1 MQWLTD
7 NYSLLIVAVVVIVYL
22 VLMGKSSLKN
32 WLLYAVSEAE
42 ARLGEGTG
50 KLKLVQVYTAFV
62 TAYPIFS
69 KILPFAVFSCM
80 VDQVLV
86 KMREMI
92 ENNDYIAA
100 AICDNIFEEEKD

>member
-1 MQWLTD
+1 MQWLQD
-7 NYSLLIVAVVVIVYL
+7 NYSLLIVVAIVVVYL

-42 ARLGEGTG
+42 SDLGEGTG

-62 TAYPIFS
+62 SAYPIFS
-69 KILPFAVFSCM
+69 KILPFAAFSYM

-92 ENNDYIAA
+92 ENNDNIAS
-100 AICDNIFEEEKD
+100 AILNDNFEK